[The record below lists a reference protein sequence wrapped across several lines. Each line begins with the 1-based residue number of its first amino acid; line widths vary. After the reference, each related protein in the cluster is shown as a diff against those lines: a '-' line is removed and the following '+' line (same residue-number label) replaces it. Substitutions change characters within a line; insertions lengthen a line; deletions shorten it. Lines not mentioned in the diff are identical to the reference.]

1 MLRNLLTDEEKAE
14 VDQNSRRYSQWRRS
28 ISVEFDGEEQEGKGK
43 EENFNFRD
51 SDNNLE
57 VELPD
62 TNMNA
67 RRSMVPVAPNK
78 GERLSCDQLGK
89 STSSF
94 AT

>member
-43 EENFNFRD
+43 EENVNFRD

-67 RRSMVPVAPNK
+67 RRSTVPVAPNK